1 MGTPM
6 PFRMTSEEMED
17 IIFNQPMVN
26 FDVAEYCPTDTYTMT
41 GISNYDDLD
50 DPIALLESLTRYNS
64 SSLPPP
70 VSPNDQFASL
80 LQAAESAGG
89 EDARR
94 SQTPLNNNSNPSST
108 PIRTASP
115 KKSSKRRRDDS
126 PEPEQ
131 FFGFIH
137 SKQANPRKRRK
148 PTEEEEEAEARERAI
163 WGDEPSDAEDDEDGS
178 ERNNGSADDEDTRKP
193 RAHSLDPRGAG
204 VHSAAA
210 LFRRPGPNAKKY
222 TRPAMSKLFTSLEI
236 SPEQFITL
244 QAAAKAYMLDE
255 NFPERS
261 ACVGTK
267 TKLDTD
273 MTKLRLYACVKT
285 FLDQEGWGEKLFGEN
300 APGGATRKNKWPQM
314 QNKLISLVTPLLRR
328 MVTNER
334 QRIYAIEV
342 RKEKEKDGQK
352 PTSSTRRGS
361 STAPAAKSP
370 SLTSPPPFPE
380 LDPKLNQLYQ
390 ESLKANAQKKA
401 SSPPVAAPAA
411 PAVVVRKKGEL
422 AYHVNIVCGGKRK
435 REQVTLGPAN
445 CVGFASLVGRVEGL
459 IRGEGG
465 GEGKGEG
472 KEAEKEEGEKLKM
485 KNIKVLGVNGLV
497 EVTDEASWVKA
508 VLGVRKV
515 EWMDGD
521 VKVVVETEKV

>member
-1 MGTPM
+1 
-6 PFRMTSEEMED
+6 
-17 IIFNQPMVN
+17 
-26 FDVAEYCPTDTYTMT
+26 MT

-314 QNKLISLVTPLLRR
+314 QNK
-328 MVTNER
+328 VTNER

-401 SSPPVAAPAA
+401 SPPPVAAPAA

-422 AYHVNIVCGGKRK
+422 AYHVNIVCEGKRK
-435 REQVTLGPAN
+435 REQVTLSPAN

-459 IRGEGG
+459 IR
-465 GEGKGEG
+465 
-472 KEAEKEEGEKLKM
+472 EKLKM

-521 VKVVVETEKV
+521 VKVVVETEKA